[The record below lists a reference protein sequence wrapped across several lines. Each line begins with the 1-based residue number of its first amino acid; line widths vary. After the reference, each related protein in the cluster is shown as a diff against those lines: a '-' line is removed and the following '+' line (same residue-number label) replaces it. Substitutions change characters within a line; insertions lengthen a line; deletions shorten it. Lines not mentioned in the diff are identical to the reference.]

1 VQGEFSISFDET
13 YRLNELIKDYR
24 RACGNIFFTSKKLSD
39 ITELIR
45 GDKVTDICLY
55 NHGNT
60 LKYSIFKSDIIKAI
74 STLNKIIRNCKA
86 VLEGINLLIKPQLSP
101 AAKTNLDVLRE
112 ELKGLKDKVELGVC
126 SDIGESICEME
137 DGHYLATALIASR
150 VIRYI
155 IDQIPGRNDEEK
167 LENLT
172 RLNIIN
178 KKRKDE
184 KKRFIHASRLSRNF
198 LSHIAGLRQNLKN
211 S

>member
-1 VQGEFSISFDET
+1 
-13 YRLNELIKDYR
+13 
-24 RACGNIFFTSKKLSD
+24 
-39 ITELIR
+39 
-45 GDKVTDICLY
+45 
-55 NHGNT
+55 
-60 LKYSIFKSDIIKAI
+60 
-74 STLNKIIRNCKA
+74 
-86 VLEGINLLIKPQLSP
+86 
-101 AAKTNLDVLRE
+101 
-112 ELKGLKDKVELGVC
+112 
-126 SDIGESICEME
+126 ME
-137 DGHYLATALIASR
+137 YGHYLATALIASR